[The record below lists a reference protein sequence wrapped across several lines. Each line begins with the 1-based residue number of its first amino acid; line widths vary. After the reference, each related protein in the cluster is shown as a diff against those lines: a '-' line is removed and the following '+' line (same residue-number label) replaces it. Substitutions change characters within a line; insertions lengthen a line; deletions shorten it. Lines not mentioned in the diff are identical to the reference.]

1 MSTATAVAAVVATAA
16 DRVTPAIAAA
26 ANVIAAIITTAKAEA
41 EDLESSLTKLS
52 FWISSRYATA

>member
-16 DRVTPAIAAA
+16 DRVTPAIAAV
-26 ANVIAAIITTAKAEA
+26 ANVTAAIITTAKVEA

-52 FWISSRYATA
+52 F